1 MDVTSTFNTNNVKRC
16 NRNLQILCSPFLECR
31 PVYLQYH
38 TNIQTEHPVI
48 TTFRH
53 ETVYHENMEDSIYKL
68 TFLICKQLP
77 TVSLQRALCAVC
89 QLSTVKVG
97 YNGIDTIKP

>member
-1 MDVTSTFNTNNVKRC
+1 M
-16 NRNLQILCSPFLECR
+16 
-31 PVYLQYH
+31 YLRYH
-38 TNIQTEHPVI
+38 TNVQTEHPVI
-48 TTFRH
+48 TTFKH

-68 TFLICKQLP
+68 TLLKHKQLP
-77 TVSLQRALCAVC
+77 TVSLHRAICAVC